1 MSKSNGPRRR
11 TRREIDRKYFFGDV
25 FIKTGVATGV
35 ALGGILLITPFTLAD
50 TVYDG
55 AWDYLAVLGAFA
67 ALGMGSFLYGRRLRR
82 EATHWD
88 FD

>member
-1 MSKSNGPRRR
+1 MSKSLAKRRGR
-11 TRREIDRKYFFGDV
+11 KEIDRNYFFGDV
-25 FIKTGVATGV
+25 FIKTGVAAGV

-55 AWDYLAVLGAFA
+55 AWDYLAVLGVFA
-67 ALGMGSFLYGRRLRR
+67 ALGLASFMYGRHLRR